1 MCKIL
6 RKIIA
11 IICINRIFSLNLQ
24 RISVNLNFDIV
35 MKLKTEHIDRTFW
48 GLFIALIV
56 VAIIA
61 LFSASSTL
69 VYMHH
74 SALGP
79 IGQQMFYIV
88 LGVIA
93 AYGIQF
99 IPTYWVRFGGYIL
112 LGISTLLLYSTMIP
126 GNPLVV
132 TINGAARWVRIA
144 GITFQPSELAK
155 LSLII
160 VVADQL
166 ARIRNEADKTKYFYR
181 TLIIA
186 AVVMLPIMVSNLSTA
201 VLIGLIVFCLWVL
214 ARIPW
219 KYTLSV
225 VGIAVLVL
233 GLGYAIVEFGFVR
246 PGRQMHGPFKRATTW
261 VARLDRHFV
270 DDGTSKYVL
279 TDENIQEVY
288 SSVAIARG
296 GTSPIGVLPGNSKER
311 DYLPLA
317 FADYIFAIIV
327 EESGLIGAGFL
338 IFLYLA
344 ILFRACNVSSRYSD
358 MPAMLMTMGLA
369 LMITCQALIS
379 MLVAVGL
386 GPVTGQP
393 LPLVSRGGTSV
404 LITSIYFGIMMGVSR
419 EQNELRERVQETIDS
434 SLDDAPIVTVE

>member
-1 MCKIL
+1 MK
-6 RKIIA
+6 
-11 IICINRIFSLNLQ
+11 LNLKN
-24 RISVNLNFDIV
+24 ID
-35 MKLKTEHIDRTFW
+35 KTYWIIF
-48 GLFIALIV
+48 GLLII

-69 VYMHH
+69 VYSHR

-79 IGQQMFYIV
+79 IGQQMFFIV

-112 LGISTLLLYSTMIP
+112 LGLSTLLVYSTIIP
-126 GNPLVV
+126 GNPFVV
-132 TINGAARWVRIA
+132 TINGAARWVRIV

-160 VVADQL
+160 VIADQL
-166 ARIRNEADKTKYFYR
+166 ARIHSEEDKRKYFYR

-186 AVVMLPIMVSNLSTA
+186 GVVMLPIMASNLSTA
-201 VLIGLIVFCLWVL
+201 VLIGLIVFFLWIL

-219 KYTLSV
+219 KYTMSV
-225 VGIAVLVL
+225 VGIAVVVL
-233 GLGYAIVEFGFVR
+233 TLGYLIVEFGFVR
-246 PGRQMHGPFKRATTW
+246 PKRDMHGPFKRATTW
-261 VARLDRHFV
+261 VSRIDRHFA
-270 DDGTSKYVL
+270 DDENTYKYKL

-288 SSVAIARG
+288 ASVAIARG
-296 GTSPIGVLPGNSKER
+296 GASPLGVLPGNSKER

-327 EESGLIGAGFL
+327 EESGVLGATL
-338 IFLYLA
+338 VIFLYLA
-344 ILFRACNVSSRYSD
+344 ILFRASNISSRYSD

-393 LPLVSRGGTSV
+393 LPLISRGGTSV

-419 EQNELRERVQETIDS
+419 EQLELRERVDEIKGESQ
-434 SLDDAPIVTVE
+434 DDAPIVTLE

>member
-1 MCKIL
+1 MK
-6 RKIIA
+6 
-11 IICINRIFSLNLQ
+11 LNLKN
-24 RISVNLNFDIV
+24 ID
-35 MKLKTEHIDRTFW
+35 KTYWIIF
-48 GLFIALIV
+48 GLLII

-69 VYMHH
+69 VYSHR

-79 IGQQMFYIV
+79 IGQQMFFIV

-112 LGISTLLLYSTMIP
+112 LGLSTLLVYSTIIP
-126 GNPLVV
+126 GNPFVV

-160 VVADQL
+160 VIADQL
-166 ARIRNEADKTKYFYR
+166 ARIHSEEDKRKYFYR

-186 AVVMLPIMVSNLSTA
+186 GVVMLPIMASNLSTA
-201 VLIGLIVFCLWVL
+201 VLIGLIVFFLWIL

-219 KYTLSV
+219 KYTMSV
-225 VGIAVLVL
+225 VGIAVVVL
-233 GLGYAIVEFGFVR
+233 TLGYLIVEFGFVR
-246 PGRQMHGPFKRATTW
+246 PKRDMHGPFKRATTW
-261 VARLDRHFV
+261 VSRIDRHFA
-270 DDGTSKYVL
+270 DDANPSNYNL
-279 TDENIQEVY
+279 TDENIHEVY
-288 SSVAIARG
+288 ASVAIARG
-296 GTSPIGVLPGNSKER
+296 GASPLGVLPGNSKER

-327 EESGLIGAGFL
+327 EESGVLGATL
-338 IFLYLA
+338 VIFLYLA
-344 ILFRACNVSSRYSD
+344 ILFRASNISSRYSD

-393 LPLVSRGGTSV
+393 LPLISRGGTSV

-419 EQNELRERVQETIDS
+419 EQLELRERVDEIKGESQ
-434 SLDDAPIVTVE
+434 DDAPIVTLE

>member
-1 MCKIL
+1 MIKP
-6 RKIIA
+6 
-11 IICINRIFSLNLQ
+11 NLK
-24 RISVNLNFDIV
+24 N
-35 MKLKTEHIDRTFW
+35 IDKTFW
-48 GLFIALIV
+48 AIFLTLIV
-56 VAIIA
+56 LAVIA

-69 VYMHH
+69 VY
-74 SALGP
+74 SRGSVLGP
-79 IGQQMFYIV
+79 IGSQMFFLLLGILAAFVIQYI
-88 LGVIA
+88 
-93 AYGIQF
+93 
-99 IPTYWVRFGGYIL
+99 PSYWVRLGGYAL
-112 LGISTLLLYSTMIP
+112 LGLSTLLVYSTMIP

-132 TINGAARWVRIA
+132 TINGASRWVRLV

-166 ARIRNEADKTKYFYR
+166 ARIKTEADKTKYFYR
-181 TLIIA
+181 TLIISA
-186 AVVMLPIMVSNLSTA
+186 IVMLPIMASNLSTA
-201 VLIGLIVFCLWVL
+201 VLIGLIIFCLWIL

-225 VGIAVLVL
+225 VGIAILVL

-261 VARLDRHFV
+261 VSRIDRHFEP
-270 DDGTSKYVL
+270 DDGSKYVL

-296 GTSPIGVLPGNSKER
+296 GKTPLGVGPGNSKER

-327 EESGLIGAGFL
+327 EESGIIGAFVF
-338 IFLYLA
+338 IFLYMA
-344 ILFRACNVSSRYSD
+344 VLFRACYVSSRFND

-393 LPLVSRGGTSV
+393 LPLISRGGTSV
-404 LITSIYFGIMMGVSR
+404 LITSIYFGIMMAVSR
-419 EQNELRERVQETIDS
+419 EQLELRERVNETKIESEEDV
-434 SLDDAPIVTVE
+434 PIVTLE

>member
-1 MCKIL
+1 MKKI
-6 RKIIA
+6 
-11 IICINRIFSLNLQ
+11 NWQ
-24 RISVNLNFDIV
+24 
-35 MKLKTEHIDRTFW
+35 HIDRTYW
-48 GLFIALIV
+48 GLFVALII

-69 VYMHH
+69 VYSHH

-79 IGQQMFYIV
+79 IGQQMVFIV

-93 AYGIQF
+93 AFGIQF
-99 IPTYWVRFGGYIL
+99 IPTNWVRFGGYIL
-112 LGISTLLLYSTMIP
+112 LCISTLLVFSTMIP
-126 GNPLVV
+126 GNPLTV
-132 TINGAARWVRIA
+132 TVNGAARWVRIA

-160 VVADQL
+160 VIADQL
-166 ARIRNEADKTKYFYR
+166 ARIRTEEDKKKYFYR
-181 TLIIA
+181 TLIISA
-186 AVVMLPIMVSNLSTA
+186 IVMLPIMASNLSTA
-201 VLIGLIVFCLWVL
+201 VLIGLIIFCLWIL

-225 VGIAVLVL
+225 VGVAVLVL

-261 VARLDRHFV
+261 VSRIDRHLV
-270 DDGTSKYVL
+270 HSDESKYVL

-296 GTSPIGVLPGNSKER
+296 GSSPFGVLPGNSKER

-327 EESGLIGAGFL
+327 EESGVIGAAFL

-393 LPLVSRGGTSV
+393 LPLISRGGTSV

-419 EQNELRERVQETIDS
+419 EQLVLRDRVNETKEESEEDV
-434 SLDDAPIVTVE
+434 PIVTLE

>member
-1 MCKIL
+1 MK
-6 RKIIA
+6 
-11 IICINRIFSLNLQ
+11 LNLQ
-24 RISVNLNFDIV
+24 Y
-35 MKLKTEHIDRTFW
+35 IDKTFW
-48 GLFIALIV
+48 ALFITLIV

-79 IGQQMFYIV
+79 IGQQMFF
-88 LGVIA
+88 IA
-93 AYGIQF
+93 VGIAFAFGIQF
-99 IPTYWVRFGGYIL
+99 VPSHWIRFFGYIL
-112 LGISTLLLYSTMIP
+112 LGVSALLVYSTMIP

-132 TINGAARWVRIA
+132 TINGASRWVHIA

-166 ARIRNEADKTKYFYR
+166 ARIRTEEDKKKYFYR
-181 TLIIA
+181 TLIITGI
-186 AVVMLPIMVSNLSTA
+186 VVLPIMASNLSTA
-201 VLIGLIVFCLWVL
+201 VLICGIVFCLWIL
-214 ARIPW
+214 ARIPCR
-219 KYTLSV
+219 YTLSI
-225 VGIAVLVL
+225 VGIAVVILA
-233 GLGYAIVEFGFVR
+233 LGYSIVEFGFVR
-246 PGRQMHGPFKRATTW
+246 PNREMHGPFKRATTW
-261 VARLDRHFV
+261 VSRIDRHFI
-270 DDGTSKYVL
+270 DDGESKYTL
-279 TDENIQEVY
+279 TDDNIQEVY
-288 SSVAIARG
+288 SAVAIARG
-296 GTSPIGVLPGNSKER
+296 GNSPLGVLPGNSKER

-327 EESGLIGAGFL
+327 EESGILGAIGL

-358 MPAMLMTMGLA
+358 LPAMLMTMGLA

-393 LPLVSRGGTSV
+393 LPLISRGGTSV

-419 EQNELRERVQETIDS
+419 EQLQLRDRVQETIEASQEDV
-434 SLDDAPIVTVE
+434 PIVTLEG

>member
-1 MCKIL
+1 
-6 RKIIA
+6 
-11 IICINRIFSLNLQ
+11 
-24 RISVNLNFDIV
+24 
-35 MKLKTEHIDRTFW
+35 MKLKFDNIDKSFW
-48 GLFIALIV
+48 VLFLILIA

-69 VYMHH
+69 VY
-74 SALGP
+74 SRGSVLGP
-79 IGQQMFYIV
+79 IGSQMFFIV
-88 LGVIA
+88 LGLAA
-93 AYGIQF
+93 AYLIQF
-99 IPTYWVRFGGYIL
+99 IPTYWVRFGGYAL
-112 LGISTLLLYSTMIP
+112 LGISTLLVYSTMIP

-132 TINGAARWVRIA
+132 TINGAARWIRIA

-166 ARIRNEADKTKYFYR
+166 ARIRSEADKTKYFYR
-181 TLIIA
+181 TLIISA
-186 AVVMLPIMVSNLSTA
+186 IVMLPVMASNLSTA
-201 VLIGLIVFCLWVL
+201 VLIGLIVFCLWIL

-225 VGIAVLVL
+225 VGIALIALVL
-233 GLGYAIVEFGFVR
+233 GYSIVEFGFVR
-246 PGRQMHGPFKRATTW
+246 PNRPMHGPFKRATTW
-261 VARLDRHFV
+261 VSRIDRHLNLSN
-270 DDGTSKYVL
+270 DQSQIGNDKYVL

-288 SSVAIARG
+288 ASVAIARG
-296 GTSPIGVLPGNSKER
+296 GASPLGVLPGNSKER

-327 EESGLIGAGFL
+327 EESGVLGAAFL
-338 IFLYLA
+338 IFIYLA
-344 ILFRACNVSSRYSD
+344 ILFRACNVSSRYND

-393 LPLVSRGGTSV
+393 LPLISRGGTSV

-419 EQNELRERVQETIDS
+419 EQKELREREQLTRTS
-434 SLDDAPIVTVE
+434 SFDDAPIVTLE

>member
-1 MCKIL
+1 MKKIDF
-6 RKIIA
+6 
-11 IICINRIFSLNLQ
+11 NN
-24 RISVNLNFDIV
+24 
-35 MKLKTEHIDRTFW
+35 IDRTFW
-48 GLFIALIV
+48 ALFLALIV

-79 IGQQMFYIV
+79 IGQQMFFII
-88 LGVIA
+88 LGIA
-93 AYGIQF
+93 AAFGIQF
-99 IPTYWVRFGGYIL
+99 LPTYWVRIGGYAL
-112 LGISTLLLYSTMIP
+112 LVVSTLLVFSTMIP

-160 VVADQL
+160 VIADQL
-166 ARIRNEADKTKYFYR
+166 ARIRTEADKRKYFYR

-186 AVVMLPIMVSNLSTA
+186 AVVMLPIMASNLSTA
-201 VLIGLIVFCLWVL
+201 VLIGLIIFCLWIL

-225 VGIAVLVL
+225 LGIAIVVL

-246 PGRQMHGPFKRATTW
+246 PGRAMHGPFKRATTW
-261 VARLDRHFV
+261 VARIDRHFEH
-270 DDGTSKYVL
+270 DDASKYVL

-296 GTSPIGVLPGNSKER
+296 GTSPVGVLPGNSKER

-327 EESGLIGAGFL
+327 EESGIVGAFGL
-338 IFLYLA
+338 IFIYLA
-344 ILFRACNVSSRYSD
+344 ILFRACNISSRYND

-393 LPLVSRGGTSV
+393 LPLISRGGTSV
-404 LITSIYFGIMMGVSR
+404 LITSIYFGIMMAVSR
-419 EQNELRERVQETIDS
+419 EQKELQNRVNETKEE
-434 SLDDAPIVTVE
+434 SLEDAPIVTLE

>member
-1 MCKIL
+1 MKKI
-6 RKIIA
+6 
-11 IICINRIFSLNLQ
+11 NWQ
-24 RISVNLNFDIV
+24 
-35 MKLKTEHIDRTFW
+35 HIDRTYW
-48 GLFIALIV
+48 GLFVALII

-69 VYMHH
+69 VYSHH

-79 IGQQMFYIV
+79 IGQQMVFIV

-93 AYGIQF
+93 AFGIQF
-99 IPTYWVRFGGYIL
+99 IPTNWVRFGGYIL
-112 LGISTLLLYSTMIP
+112 LGISTLLVFSTMIP
-126 GNPLVV
+126 GNPLTV
-132 TINGAARWVRIA
+132 TVNGAARWVRIA

-160 VVADQL
+160 VIADQL
-166 ARIRNEADKTKYFYR
+166 ARIRTEEDKKKYFYR
-181 TLIIA
+181 TLIISA
-186 AVVMLPIMVSNLSTA
+186 IVMLPIMASNLSTA
-201 VLIGLIVFCLWVL
+201 VLIGLIIFCLWIL

-261 VARLDRHFV
+261 VSRIDRHMEHS
-270 DDGTSKYVL
+270 DESKYVL

-296 GTSPIGVLPGNSKER
+296 GSSPFGVLPGNSKER

-327 EESGLIGAGFL
+327 EESGVIGAAFL

-393 LPLVSRGGTSV
+393 LPLISRGGTSV

-419 EQNELRERVQETIDS
+419 EQLVLRDRVNETKEES
-434 SLDDAPIVTVE
+434 EEDAPIVTLE

>member
-1 MCKIL
+1 MK
-6 RKIIA
+6 K
-11 IICINRIFSLNLQ
+11 LNL
-24 RISVNLNFDIV
+24 SN
-35 MKLKTEHIDRTFW
+35 IDRTFW
-48 GLFIALIV
+48 GLFIMLIV

-79 IGQQMFYIV
+79 IGQQMFFIV
-88 LGVIA
+88 LGVMA
-93 AYGIQF
+93 AFGIQY
-99 IPTYWVRFGGYIL
+99 IPSQWIRFGGYL
-112 LGISTLLLYSTMIP
+112 LLVISTLLVYSTMIP
-126 GNPLVV
+126 GNPMVV
-132 TINGAARWVRIA
+132 SINGAARWVRIA

-166 ARIRNEADKTKYFYR
+166 ARIHNEEDKKKYFYR
-181 TLIIA
+181 TLVIA
-186 AVVMLPIMVSNLSTA
+186 AVVMLPVMASNLSTA
-201 VLIGLIVFCLWVL
+201 VLIGLIIFCLWIL

-225 VGIAVLVL
+225 VGIAVMVL

-246 PGRQMHGPFKRATTW
+246 PKREMHGPFKRATTW
-261 VARLDRHFV
+261 VARIDRHFV
-270 DDGTSKYVL
+270 DEGSSKYQL
-279 TDENIQEVY
+279 TDDNIQEVY
-288 SSVAIARG
+288 ASVAIARG
-296 GTSPIGVLPGNSKER
+296 GTTPLGVFPGNSKER

-327 EESGLIGAGFL
+327 EESGLVGAGFL

-344 ILFRACNVSSRYSD
+344 ILFRACNISSRYND

-419 EQNELRERVQETIDS
+419 EQIMLRERVNETKVES
-434 SLDDAPIVTVE
+434 FEDAPIVPLD

>member
-1 MCKIL
+1 
-6 RKIIA
+6 
-11 IICINRIFSLNLQ
+11 
-24 RISVNLNFDIV
+24 
-35 MKLKTEHIDRTFW
+35 MKKPDLTNIDRTFW
-48 GLFIALIV
+48 GLYLILIV

-79 IGQQMFYIV
+79 IGQQIFFIV
-88 LGVIA
+88 LGIIA
-93 AYGIQF
+93 AFGIQY
-99 IPTYWVRFGGYIL
+99 IPSYWVRFGGYAL
-112 LGISTLLLYSTMIP
+112 LAVSTLLVYSTMIP
-126 GNPLVV
+126 GNPIVV
-132 TINGAARWVRIA
+132 TINGAARWVCIA

-166 ARIRNEADKTKYFYR
+166 ARIHTEEDKRKYFYR
-181 TLIIA
+181 TLIIT
-186 AVVMLPIMVSNLSTA
+186 AVVMLPVMASNLSTA
-201 VLIGLIVFCLWVL
+201 VLVGLIIFCLWIL

-225 VGIAVLVL
+225 VGIAVLAL
-233 GLGYAIVEFGFVR
+233 GLGYTIVEFGFVR
-246 PGRQMHGPFKRATTW
+246 PNRPMHGPFKRATTW
-261 VARLDRHFV
+261 VSRIDRHFV
-270 DDGTSKYVL
+270 DDGASKYVL

-288 SSVAIARG
+288 ASVAIARG
-296 GTSPIGVLPGNSKER
+296 GASPLGVLPGNSKER

-327 EESGLIGAGFL
+327 EESGVLGAAFL
-338 IFLYLA
+338 IFIYLA

-393 LPLVSRGGTSV
+393 LPLISRGGTSV
-404 LITSIYFGIMMGVSR
+404 LITSVYFGIMMSVSR
-419 EQNELRERVQETIDS
+419 EQKALRERVQETIEES
-434 SLDDAPIVTVE
+434 QEEAPVVNLE

>member
-1 MCKIL
+1 MK
-6 RKIIA
+6 
-11 IICINRIFSLNLQ
+11 LNLQ
-24 RISVNLNFDIV
+24 N
-35 MKLKTEHIDRTFW
+35 IDRTFW

-69 VYMHH
+69 VYIHH

-79 IGQQMFYIV
+79 IGQQMLFIV
-88 LGVIA
+88 LGVA
-93 AYGIQF
+93 AAFIIQF
-99 IPTYWVRFGGYIL
+99 IPTYWIRFCGYGL
-112 LGISTLLLYSTMIP
+112 LALSALLVYSTMIP

-166 ARIRNEADKTKYFYR
+166 ARIRTEADKKKYFYR
-181 TLIIA
+181 TLLITAI
-186 AVVMLPIMVSNLSTA
+186 VVLPIMASNLSTA
-201 VLIGLIVFCLWVL
+201 VLIGLIIFCLWIL

-219 KYTLSV
+219 RYTLSI

-233 GLGYAIVEFGFVR
+233 GLGYAIVEFAFVR
-246 PGRQMHGPFKRATTW
+246 PHREMHGPFKRATTW

-270 DDGTSKYVL
+270 EDNAAKYEL
-279 TDENIQEVY
+279 TDDNIQEVY
-288 SSVAIARG
+288 SAVAIARG
-296 GTSPIGVLPGNSKER
+296 GASPIGVLPGNSKER

-327 EESGLIGAGFL
+327 EESGILGAGFL

-419 EQNELRERVQETIDS
+419 EQIELRDRVNETIEE
-434 SLDDAPIVTVE
+434 SLDDAPIVTLE

>member
-1 MCKIL
+1 MK
-6 RKIIA
+6 
-11 IICINRIFSLNLQ
+11 
-24 RISVNLNFDIV
+24 LNFKNID
-35 MKLKTEHIDRTFW
+35 KTYWVIY
-48 GLFIALIV
+48 LFLIV
-56 VAIIA
+56 AAVIA

-69 VYMHH
+69 VYSNH

-79 IGQQMFYIV
+79 IGQQMFFLI

-93 AYGIQF
+93 AYTIQF

-112 LGISTLLLYSTMIP
+112 LGVSTLLVYSTMIP
-126 GNPLVV
+126 HNPLVV
-132 TINGAARWVRIA
+132 TINGASRWIRLA

-160 VVADQL
+160 VIADQL
-166 ARIRNEADKTKYFYR
+166 ARIRTEAEKKKYFYR
-181 TLIIA
+181 TLIISG
-186 AVVMLPIMVSNLSTA
+186 VVMLPIMASNLSTA
-201 VLIGLIVFCLWVL
+201 ILIGLIIFCLWVL

-233 GLGYAIVEFGFVR
+233 VLGYCIVEFGFVR
-246 PGRQMHGPFKRATTW
+246 PQRNMHGPFKRATTW
-261 VARLDRHFV
+261 VSRIDRHFEH
-270 DDGTSKYVL
+270 DNASKYVL

-296 GTSPIGVLPGNSKER
+296 GASPLGVLPGNSKER

-327 EESGLIGAGFL
+327 EEWGIIGAFAL
-338 IFLYLA
+338 IFLYIA
-344 ILFRACNVSSRYSD
+344 ILFRASNISSRYSD

-379 MLVAVGL
+379 MLVAVGI

-393 LPLVSRGGTSV
+393 LPLISRGGTSV
-404 LITSIYFGIMMGVSR
+404 LITSIYFGILMGVSR
-419 EQNELRERVQETIDS
+419 EQIALRERVQETKEKS
-434 SLDDAPIVTVE
+434 EEEVPIVTLE

>member
-1 MCKIL
+1 MPK
-6 RKIIA
+6 
-11 IICINRIFSLNLQ
+11 LNYK
-24 RISVNLNFDIV
+24 N
-35 MKLKTEHIDRTFW
+35 IDRTFW
-48 GLFIALIV
+48 GLFILLIV

-69 VYMHH
+69 VYMKH

-79 IGQQMFYIV
+79 IGQQMFFIV
-88 LGVIA
+88 LGIA
-93 AYGIQF
+93 AAFVIQF
-99 IPTYWVRFGGYIL
+99 IPSYWIRFGGYIL
-112 LGISTLLLYSTMIP
+112 LAISTLLVYSTMIP
-126 GNPLVV
+126 HNPFVV
-132 TINGAARWVRIA
+132 SINGAARWVRIA

-166 ARIRNEADKTKYFYR
+166 ARIRTEEDKWKYFLR
-181 TLIIA
+181 TLIITG
-186 AVVMLPIMVSNLSTA
+186 VVALPIMASNLSTA
-201 VLIGLIVFCLWVL
+201 ILICGIVFCLWVL

-225 VGIAVLVL
+225 VVIAVVVL
-233 GLGYAIVEFGFVR
+233 MLGYLLVEFAFVR
-246 PGRQMHGPFKRATTW
+246 PGHEMHGPFKRATTW
-261 VARLDRHFV
+261 VSRIDRHFAD
-270 DDGTSKYVL
+270 DDGGSKYQL
-279 TDENIQEVY
+279 TDDNIQEVY
-288 SSVAIARG
+288 ASVAIARG
-296 GTSPIGVLPGNSKER
+296 GTTPLGVFPGNSKER

-327 EESGLIGAGFL
+327 EESGVIGASFL

-358 MPAMLMTMGLA
+358 MPAMLMVMGLA

-393 LPLVSRGGTSV
+393 LPLISRGGTSV
-404 LITSIYFGIMMGVSR
+404 LITSVYFGIMMGVSR
-419 EQNELRERVQETIDS
+419 EQLELRERVEEMKVES
-434 SLDDAPIVTVE
+434 AEDAPIVTLE

>member
-1 MCKIL
+1 
-6 RKIIA
+6 
-11 IICINRIFSLNLQ
+11 
-24 RISVNLNFDIV
+24 
-35 MKLKTEHIDRTFW
+35 MKKTDLTNIDRTFW
-48 GLFIALIV
+48 GLYLILIV

-79 IGQQMFYIV
+79 IGQQIFFIV
-88 LGVIA
+88 LGIIA
-93 AYGIQF
+93 AFGIQY
-99 IPTYWVRFGGYIL
+99 IPSYWVRFGGYAL
-112 LGISTLLLYSTMIP
+112 LAVSTLLVYSTMIP
-126 GNPLVV
+126 GNPIVV
-132 TINGAARWVRIA
+132 TINGAARWVCIA

-166 ARIRNEADKTKYFYR
+166 ARIHTEEDKRKYFYR
-181 TLIIA
+181 TLIIT
-186 AVVMLPIMVSNLSTA
+186 AVVMLPVMASNLSTA
-201 VLIGLIVFCLWVL
+201 VLVGLIIFCLWIL

-225 VGIAVLVL
+225 VGIAVLAL
-233 GLGYAIVEFGFVR
+233 GLGYTIVEFGFVR
-246 PGRQMHGPFKRATTW
+246 PNRPMHGPFKRATTW
-261 VARLDRHFV
+261 VSRIDRHFV
-270 DDGTSKYVL
+270 DDGASKYVL

-288 SSVAIARG
+288 ASVAIARG
-296 GTSPIGVLPGNSKER
+296 GASPLGVLPGNSKER

-327 EESGLIGAGFL
+327 EESGVLGAAFL
-338 IFLYLA
+338 IFIYLA

-393 LPLVSRGGTSV
+393 LPLISRGGTSV
-404 LITSIYFGIMMGVSR
+404 LITSVYFGIMMSVSR
-419 EQNELRERVQETIDS
+419 EQKALRERVQETIEES
-434 SLDDAPIVTVE
+434 QEEAPVVNLE

>member
-1 MCKIL
+1 M
-6 RKIIA
+6 R
-11 IICINRIFSLNLQ
+11 F
-24 RISVNLNFDIV
+24 
-35 MKLKTEHIDRTFW
+35 KLDHIDKSFW
-48 GLFIALIV
+48 TLFLILIA

-69 VYMHH
+69 VYQRG
-74 SALGP
+74 SVLGP
-79 IGQQMFYIV
+79 IGSQMMFIV

-93 AYGIQF
+93 AFGIQY
-99 IPTYWVRFGGYIL
+99 IPSYWVRFGGYAL
-112 LGISTLLLYSTMIP
+112 LGISTLLVYSTMLP

-166 ARIRNEADKTKYFYR
+166 ARIRTEADKQKYFYR

-186 AVVMLPIMVSNLSTA
+186 GIVMLPVMASNLSTA
-201 VLIGLIVFCLWVL
+201 VLIGLIVFCLWIL
-214 ARIPW
+214 ARIPL

-225 VGIAVLVL
+225 VGIALTALVL
-233 GLGYAIVEFGFVR
+233 GYGIVEFGFVR

-261 VARLDRHFV
+261 VARIDRHFEH
-270 DDGTSKYVL
+270 DDGSKYVL
-279 TDENIQEVY
+279 TDDNIQEVY
-288 SSVAIARG
+288 ASVAIARG
-296 GTSPIGVLPGNSKER
+296 GASPLGVLPGNSKER

-327 EESGLIGAGFL
+327 EESGILGAAFL
-338 IFLYLA
+338 IFIYLA

-393 LPLVSRGGTSV
+393 LPLISRGGTSV

-419 EQNELRERVQETIDS
+419 EQLELRDRVQETIDS
-434 SLDDAPIVTVE
+434 SLDDAPIVTLE

>member
-1 MCKIL
+1 MKKIDL
-6 RKIIA
+6 S
-11 IICINRIFSLNLQ
+11 N
-24 RISVNLNFDIV
+24 
-35 MKLKTEHIDRTFW
+35 IDRTFW
-48 GLFIALIV
+48 GLFITLIV

-69 VYMHH
+69 VYMQHT
-74 SALGP
+74 ALGP
-79 IGQQMFYIV
+79 IGQQMFFIV
-88 LGVIA
+88 LGLIA
-93 AYGIQF
+93 AFVIQF

-112 LGISTLLLYSTMIP
+112 LIISTLLVYSTMIP

-160 VVADQL
+160 VIADQL
-166 ARIRNEADKTKYFYR
+166 ARIRTEDDKRKYFYR
-181 TLIIA
+181 TLIISGI
-186 AVVMLPIMVSNLSTA
+186 VMLPIMASNLSTA
-201 VLIGLIVFCLWVL
+201 VLIGLIVFCLWIL

-233 GLGYAIVEFGFVR
+233 GLGYAIVEFAFVR
-246 PGRQMHGPFKRATTW
+246 PNREMHGPFKRATTW
-261 VARLDRHFV
+261 VARIDRHFV
-270 DDGTSKYVL
+270 DEGASKYQL

-288 SSVAIARG
+288 AAVAVARG
-296 GTSPIGVLPGNSKER
+296 GTTPVGVLPGNSKER

-327 EESGLIGAGFL
+327 EESGIIGAAFL

-393 LPLVSRGGTSV
+393 LPLISRGGTSV

-419 EQNELRERVQETIDS
+419 EQLVLRERVNETTIES
-434 SLDDAPIVTVE
+434 QDDAPIVTLE

>member
-1 MCKIL
+1 MK
-6 RKIIA
+6 K
-11 IICINRIFSLNLQ
+11 LNL
-24 RISVNLNFDIV
+24 NN
-35 MKLKTEHIDRTFW
+35 IDRTFW
-48 GLFIALIV
+48 AIFLILIV

-79 IGQQMFYIV
+79 IGQQMLFII
-88 LGVIA
+88 LGIIA
-93 AYGIQF
+93 AFAIQF
-99 IPTYWVRFGGYIL
+99 IPTHWIRLAGYAL
-112 LGISTLLLYSTMIP
+112 LGISTLLVYSTMIP
-126 GNPLVV
+126 HNPLVV

-160 VVADQL
+160 VIADQL
-166 ARIRNEADKTKYFYR
+166 ARIHSEEDKKKFFFR

-186 AVVMLPIMVSNLSTA
+186 GVVMLPIMASNLSTA
-201 VLIGLIVFCLWVL
+201 VLIGLIIFCLWIL
-214 ARIPW
+214 ARVPW

-225 VGIAVLVL
+225 VGIAVIALVL
-233 GLGYAIVEFGFVR
+233 GYTIVEFGFVR
-246 PGRQMHGPFKRATTW
+246 PGRAMHGPFKRATVW
-261 VARLDRHFV
+261 VARIDHHF
-270 DDGTSKYVL
+270 DDNDGSKYVL

-296 GTSPIGVLPGNSKER
+296 GKSPIGVLPGNSKER

-327 EESGLIGAGFL
+327 EESGVLGAGFL

-344 ILFRACNVSSRYSD
+344 ILFRACNVSSRYND

-393 LPLVSRGGTSV
+393 LPLISRGGTSV
-404 LITSIYFGIMMGVSR
+404 LITSVYFGIMMAVSR
-419 EQNELRERVQETIDS
+419 EQTELRERVNETKEE
-434 SLDDAPIVTVE
+434 SLDEAPIISLE

>member
-1 MCKIL
+1 
-6 RKIIA
+6 
-11 IICINRIFSLNLQ
+11 
-24 RISVNLNFDIV
+24 
-35 MKLKTEHIDRTFW
+35 MKKLDLTNIDRTFW
-48 GLFIALIV
+48 GLFIALII

-79 IGQQMFYIV
+79 IGQQMLFLV
-88 LGVIA
+88 LGIA
-93 AYGIQF
+93 AAFAIQF
-99 IPTYWVRFGGYIL
+99 IPTYWVRFGGYAL
-112 LGISTLLLYSTMIP
+112 LIISTLLVYSTMIP
-126 GNPLVV
+126 HNPLVV

-166 ARIRNEADKTKYFYR
+166 ARIHSEADKKKYFYR

-186 AVVMLPIMVSNLSTA
+186 AVVMLPIMTSNLSTA
-201 VLIGLIVFCLWVL
+201 VLIGLIIFCLWVL

-219 KYTLSV
+219 KYTMSV
-225 VGIAVLVL
+225 VGIAILVL
-233 GLGYAIVEFGFVR
+233 ALGYTIVEFGFVR
-246 PGRQMHGPFKRATTW
+246 PGRQMHGPFKRATVW
-261 VARLDRHFV
+261 VARMDHHFDH
-270 DDGTSKYVL
+270 DDGSKYVL

-288 SSVAIARG
+288 ASVAIARG
-296 GTSPIGVLPGNSKER
+296 GKTPFGVLPGNSKER

-317 FADYIFAIIV
+317 FADYIFAIII
-327 EESGLIGAGFL
+327 EESGFVGAVLL

-344 ILFRACNVSSRYSD
+344 VLFRACNISSRYSD

-393 LPLVSRGGTSV
+393 LPLISRGGTSV

-419 EQNELRERVQETIDS
+419 EQLELRERVNEARDES
-434 SLDDAPIVTVE
+434 AEEVPIVTLE

>member
-1 MCKIL
+1 MK
-6 RKIIA
+6 KP
-11 IICINRIFSLNLQ
+11 NLA
-24 RISVNLNFDIV
+24 N
-35 MKLKTEHIDRTFW
+35 IDRTYW
-48 GLFIALIV
+48 WLFALLIA

-69 VYMHH
+69 VYSHH

-79 IGQQMFYIV
+79 IGQQMFFIV

-93 AYGIQF
+93 AFGIQY
-99 IPTYWVRFGGYIL
+99 IPSYWVRFGGYAL
-112 LGISTLLLYSTMIP
+112 LGISTILVYSTMIP

-132 TINGAARWVRIA
+132 TINGAARWVHIA

-166 ARIRNEADKTKYFYR
+166 ARIRSEADKSKYFYR
-181 TLIIA
+181 TLIISA
-186 AVVMLPIMVSNLSTA
+186 IVMLPIMASNLSTA
-201 VLIGLIVFCLWVL
+201 MLIGLIIFCLWVL

-225 VGIAVLVL
+225 VGIAIIALCI
-233 GLGYAIVEFGFVR
+233 GYAIVEFGFVR
-246 PGRQMHGPFKRATTW
+246 PGRTMHGPFKRATTW
-261 VARLDRHFV
+261 VSRIDRHLNLSN
-270 DDGTSKYVL
+270 DKSQMANDKYVL

-296 GTSPIGVLPGNSKER
+296 GASPLGVLPGNSKER

-327 EESGLIGAGFL
+327 EESGVLGSGFV

-344 ILFRACNVSSRYSD
+344 ILFRACNISSRYSD

-393 LPLVSRGGTSV
+393 LPLISRGGTSV
-404 LITSIYFGIMMGVSR
+404 LITSIYFGILMGVSR
-419 EQNELRERVQETIDS
+419 EQTELRERVNVTREES
-434 SLDDAPIVTVE
+434 AEDAPIVTLE

>member
-1 MCKIL
+1 MTKP
-6 RKIIA
+6 
-11 IICINRIFSLNLQ
+11 NLA
-24 RISVNLNFDIV
+24 N
-35 MKLKTEHIDRTFW
+35 IDRTYW
-48 GLFIALIV
+48 WLFALLIA

-69 VYMHH
+69 VYSHH

-79 IGQQMFYIV
+79 IGQQMFFIV

-93 AYGIQF
+93 AFGIQY
-99 IPTYWVRFGGYIL
+99 IPSYWVRFGGYAL
-112 LGISTLLLYSTMIP
+112 LGLSTLLVYSTMIP

-166 ARIRNEADKTKYFYR
+166 ARIKSEADKSKYFYR

-186 AVVMLPIMVSNLSTA
+186 AIVMLPIMASNLSTA
-201 VLIGLIVFCLWVL
+201 VLIGLIIFCLWVL

-225 VGIAVLVL
+225 AGIAIVALC
-233 GLGYAIVEFGFVR
+233 LGYAIVEFGFVR
-246 PGRQMHGPFKRATTW
+246 PNRPMHGPFKRATTW
-261 VARLDRHFV
+261 VSRIDRHLNITSNPLTSNPLTP
-270 DDGTSKYVL
+270 DSKYIL

-288 SSVAIARG
+288 ASVAIARG
-296 GTSPIGVLPGNSKER
+296 GASPLGVLPGNSKER

-327 EESGLIGAGFL
+327 EESGVLGSGFV

-344 ILFRACNVSSRYSD
+344 ILFRACNISSRYSD

-393 LPLVSRGGTSV
+393 LPLISRGGTSV
-404 LITSIYFGIMMGVSR
+404 LITSIYFGILMGVSR
-419 EQNELRERVQETIDS
+419 EQTELRERVNTTREES
-434 SLDDAPIVTVE
+434 AEDAPIVTLE

>member
-1 MCKIL
+1 MKKI
-6 RKIIA
+6 
-11 IICINRIFSLNLQ
+11 
-24 RISVNLNFDIV
+24 NLNN
-35 MKLKTEHIDRTFW
+35 IDRTFW
-48 GLFIALIV
+48 ALFLALIA

-79 IGQQMFYIV
+79 IGQQMFFIV
-88 LGVIA
+88 LGIA
-93 AYGIQF
+93 AAFGIQF
-99 IPTYWVRFGGYIL
+99 LPTYWVRLGGYAL
-112 LGISTLLLYSTMIP
+112 LVVSTLLVFSTMIP

-132 TINGAARWVRIA
+132 TINGAARWIRIA

-160 VVADQL
+160 VIADQL
-166 ARIRNEADKTKYFYR
+166 ARIRTEADKQKYFYR

-186 AVVMLPIMVSNLSTA
+186 AAVMLPIMASNLSTA
-201 VLIGLIVFCLWVL
+201 VLIGLIIFCLWIL

-225 VGIAVLVL
+225 LGIAIVVLC
-233 GLGYAIVEFGFVR
+233 LGYAIVEFGFVR
-246 PGRQMHGPFKRATTW
+246 PGRAMHGPFKRATTW
-261 VARLDRHFV
+261 VARIDRHFEH
-270 DDGTSKYVL
+270 DSASKYVL

-296 GTSPIGVLPGNSKER
+296 GKSPLGVLPGNSKER

-317 FADYIFAIIV
+317 FADYIFAIFV
-327 EESGLIGAGFL
+327 EESGIVGALFL

-344 ILFRACNVSSRYSD
+344 ILFRACNISSRYND

-393 LPLVSRGGTSV
+393 LPLISRGGTSV
-404 LITSIYFGIMMGVSR
+404 LITSIYFGIMMAVSR
-419 EQNELRERVQETIDS
+419 EQKELQNRVNETKEE
-434 SLDDAPIVTVE
+434 SLEDAPIVTLESI

>member
-1 MCKIL
+1 MK
-6 RKIIA
+6 
-11 IICINRIFSLNLQ
+11 LNLK
-24 RISVNLNFDIV
+24 N
-35 MKLKTEHIDRTFW
+35 IDKTFW
-48 GLFIALIV
+48 AIFLTLIV
-56 VAIIA
+56 LAVIA

-69 VYMHH
+69 VY
-74 SALGP
+74 SRGSVLGP
-79 IGQQMFYIV
+79 IGSQMAFLLLGILAAFVIQYI
-88 LGVIA
+88 
-93 AYGIQF
+93 
-99 IPTYWVRFGGYIL
+99 PSYWVRLGGYAL
-112 LGISTLLLYSTMIP
+112 LGLSTLLVYSTMIP

-132 TINGAARWVRIA
+132 TINGASRWIRLA

-160 VVADQL
+160 VIADQL
-166 ARIRNEADKTKYFYR
+166 ARIRTEADKTKYFYR
-181 TLIIA
+181 TLIISA
-186 AVVMLPIMVSNLSTA
+186 IVMLPIMASNLSTA
-201 VLIGLIVFCLWVL
+201 VLIGLIIFCLWIL

-225 VGIAVLVL
+225 VGIAILVL

-246 PGRQMHGPFKRATTW
+246 RGQQMHGPFKRATTW
-261 VARLDRHFV
+261 VSRIDRHFEQ
-270 DDGTSKYVL
+270 DDGSKYVL

-296 GTSPIGVLPGNSKER
+296 GKTPLGVGPGNSKER

-327 EESGLIGAGFL
+327 EESGIIGALAF
-338 IFLYLA
+338 IFLYMA
-344 ILFRACNVSSRYSD
+344 VLFRACYVSSRFND

-393 LPLVSRGGTSV
+393 LPLISRGGTSV
-404 LITSIYFGIMMGVSR
+404 LITSIYFGIMMAVSR
-419 EQNELRERVQETIDS
+419 EQLELRERVNETREE
-434 SLDDAPIVTVE
+434 SLEDAPIVTLE

>member
-1 MCKIL
+1 MK
-6 RKIIA
+6 KP
-11 IICINRIFSLNLQ
+11 NLA
-24 RISVNLNFDIV
+24 N
-35 MKLKTEHIDRTFW
+35 IDRTYW
-48 GLFIALIV
+48 WLFALLIA

-69 VYMHH
+69 VYSHH

-79 IGQQMFYIV
+79 IGQQMFFIV

-93 AYGIQF
+93 AFGIQY
-99 IPTYWVRFGGYIL
+99 IPSYWVRFGGYAL
-112 LGISTLLLYSTMIP
+112 LGISTLLVYSTMIP

-166 ARIRNEADKTKYFYR
+166 ARIKSEADKSKYFYR

-186 AVVMLPIMVSNLSTA
+186 AIVMLPIMASNLSTA
-201 VLIGLIVFCLWVL
+201 VLIGLIIFCLWVL

-225 VGIAVLVL
+225 VGIAIVALC
-233 GLGYAIVEFGFVR
+233 LGYAIVEFGFVR
-246 PGRQMHGPFKRATTW
+246 PNRPMHGPFKRATTW
-261 VARLDRHFV
+261 VSRIDRHLSISN
-270 DDGTSKYVL
+270 DQSSISNKYVL

-288 SSVAIARG
+288 ASVAIARG
-296 GTSPIGVLPGNSKER
+296 GASPLGVLPGNSKER

-327 EESGLIGAGFL
+327 EESGVLGSGFV

-344 ILFRACNVSSRYSD
+344 ILFRACNISSRYSD

-393 LPLVSRGGTSV
+393 LPLISRGGTSV
-404 LITSIYFGIMMGVSR
+404 LITSIYFGILMGVSR
-419 EQNELRERVQETIDS
+419 EQTELRERVNTTREES
-434 SLDDAPIVTVE
+434 AEDAPIVTLE

>member
-1 MCKIL
+1 M
-6 RKIIA
+6 R
-11 IICINRIFSLNLQ
+11 
-24 RISVNLNFDIV
+24 FD
-35 MKLKTEHIDRTFW
+35 LKNIDRTFW
-48 GLFIALIV
+48 WLFILLIG

-69 VYMHH
+69 VYQRG
-74 SALGP
+74 SVLGP
-79 IGQQMFYIV
+79 IGSQMAFIV

-93 AYGIQF
+93 AFGIQY
-99 IPTYWVRFGGYIL
+99 IPSYWVRFGGYAL
-112 LGISTLLLYSTMIP
+112 LGISTLLVYSTMIP

-166 ARIRNEADKTKYFYR
+166 ARIRTEADKQKYFYR

-186 AVVMLPIMVSNLSTA
+186 GIVMLPVMASNLSTA
-201 VLIGLIVFCLWVL
+201 VLIGLIIFCLWIL

-225 VGIAVLVL
+225 VGIAVTALVL
-233 GLGYAIVEFGFVR
+233 GYGIVEFGFVR

-261 VARLDRHFV
+261 VARIDRHFEH
-270 DDGTSKYVL
+270 DDGSKYVL

-288 SSVAIARG
+288 ASVAIARG
-296 GTSPIGVLPGNSKER
+296 GASPLGVLPGNSKER

-327 EESGLIGAGFL
+327 EESGVLGAAFL
-338 IFLYLA
+338 IFIYLA
-344 ILFRACNVSSRYSD
+344 ILFRACYVSSRYSD

-393 LPLVSRGGTSV
+393 LPLISRGGTSV

-419 EQNELRERVQETIDS
+419 EQLELRERVQETIDS
-434 SLDDAPIVTVE
+434 SLDDAPIVTLE